1 MSHCS
6 EKAMSENSV
15 VPALELRSFRKAR
28 KGKIFIYNLKAYLPL
43 TSNTT
48 IKNLLFNKHRL
59 ELVRVNASFT
69 YHFLHHAAH
78 MSRLRKASTTNML
91 LIEIS

>member
-15 VPALELRSFRKAR
+15 VPALGLRSFRKAR
-28 KGKIFIYNLKAYLPL
+28 KGKVFIYNLKAYLPL

-69 YHFLHHAAH
+69 YHFCTTQL